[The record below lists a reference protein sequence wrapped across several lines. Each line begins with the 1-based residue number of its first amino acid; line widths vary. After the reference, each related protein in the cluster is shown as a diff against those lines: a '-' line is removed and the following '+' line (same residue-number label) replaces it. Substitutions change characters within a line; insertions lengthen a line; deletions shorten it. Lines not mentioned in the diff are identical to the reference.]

1 MTEERVSKELLL
13 NRLKRVEGQIRGIQK
28 MIEEERGCENII
40 TQLAAA
46 RSAIEGTG
54 ALLLNNYMKI
64 CFRNNNE
71 TNETDATDADNIS
84 SLARAIAVWGRVR
97 MGEQG

>member
-28 MIEEERGCENII
+28 MIEDERGCENII
-40 TQLAAA
+40 MQLAAA

-71 TNETDATDADNIS
+71 TSETDATDAANIS